1 MPKRG
6 LHRQRVRL
14 PVRSR
19 TGSKREAYHSDVTW
33 ADGRESTWPAKCIV
47 DFGTGRRVLEQE
59 KQVTNW
65 IYSGGHVP
73 HLYAENGNLEA
84 AGRHRAGRWKKLL
97 IFGGVLLMP
106 LVSNP
111 GEARDL
117 DGRYANSP
125 LKQWFDSLRSGKGPC
140 CSDADGS
147 AVSDVDWE
155 SKSGHYR
162 VRIDGEWHDVPDEA
176 VITEPNRVGR
186 TMVWPI
192 RGYQGLSIRCFMPG
206 SMT

>member
-1 MPKRG
+1 M
-6 LHRQRVRL
+6 
-14 PVRSR
+14 
-19 TGSKREAYHSDVTW
+19 EACS
-33 ADGRESTWPAKCIV
+33 SWPAKCI
-47 DFGTGRRVLEQE
+47 DLFGTGRRVLEQE

-65 IYSGGHVP
+65 MNSGGHAP
-73 HLYAENGNLEA
+73 RPCIENNNRKTI
-84 AGRHRAGRWKKLL
+84 GRHRAGRWKKPLV
-97 IFGGVLLMP
+97 IGSVLLTLP
-106 LVSNP
+106 LAYGS
-111 GEARDL
+111 GRARDL

-125 LKQWFDSLRSGKGPC
+125 LKQWFDSLKSGKGPC

-155 SKSGHYR
+155 SKGGRYR
-162 VRIDGEWHDVPDEA
+162 VRIEGEWHDVPEDA

-192 RGYQGLSIRCFMPG
+192 KGHLGLSIRCFMPG